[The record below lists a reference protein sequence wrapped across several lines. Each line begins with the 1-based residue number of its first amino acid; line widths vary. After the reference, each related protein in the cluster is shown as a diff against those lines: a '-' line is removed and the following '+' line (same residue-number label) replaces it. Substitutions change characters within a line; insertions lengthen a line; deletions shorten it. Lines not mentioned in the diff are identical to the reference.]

1 MQTLLD
7 RQKAAQLAEGP
18 PSAQARIDRLDR
30 AIGLLVDHADAITQA
45 LREDFGH
52 RSVDASL
59 FTDVAASIAPLKHAK
74 RHVRGWMRRE
84 RRAVSPAPLALLGA
98 RAWVDYLPKGVV
110 GVISPWNFPFNL
122 TFAPLAGVLAAGN
135 RAMIKPSELTPRCS
149 ALMQQMIGTAFDDTE
164 LAVVTGGPDVG
175 EAFSRLPFDHLLFTG
190 ATSVAKHIVRA
201 AAENLVPVT
210 LELGG
215 KSPAIVGRDADLD
228 LAARRLMFGKTLN
241 AGQMCVAPDYAL
253 VPRDRVEAFVDA
265 LSRAAQAMFPTW
277 RDNPDYTAIV
287 NDRHHARLLGY
298 LDQARAGG
306 ARVREL
312 VRSDVRVDIDPGAAP
327 VTDTEAVTDPAPLQ
341 GVPAT
346 EAHTPLVRN
355 EVLQTRGNRHIPP
368 TVVLGAD
375 DTMDVM
381 RDEIFGPILPVLPYE
396 GIVDAIAYV
405 NRRERPLSLYYFG
418 NDVAEQERVLARTV
432 VGGVTIN
439 DTVMHLAM
447 DDLPFGG
454 IGASGSG
461 AYHGKTGFLTFS
473 HARPVY
479 RQARFD
485 VTAMLRPPYGAA
497 IKRLM
502 RLKLRR

>member
-1 MQTLLD
+1 MQNILD

-18 PSAQARIDRLDR
+18 PSAETRIDRLDR

-52 RSVDASL
+52 RSVAASL
-59 FTDVAASIAPLKHAK
+59 FTDVAASIEPLKHAK
-74 RHVRGWMRRE
+74 RHVRTWMRRE

-98 RAWVDYLPKGVV
+98 RAWVDYLPKGTV

-149 ALMQQMIGTAFDDTE
+149 ALMQRMIGTAFADTE
-164 LAVVTGGPDVG
+164 IAVVTGGPEVG

-253 VPRDRVEAFVDA
+253 VPRDRVEAFVAA
-265 LSRAAQAMFPTW
+265 LSRSAGVMFPRW
-277 RDNPDYTAIV
+277 WDNPDYTAIV
-287 NDRHHARLLGY
+287 NDRHHARLMGY
-298 LDQARAGG
+298 LDNARAGG
-306 ARVREL
+306 ATVRML
-312 VRSDVRVDIDPGAAP
+312 VPAETATEHAVPVDVDAGAVVGRVDRRISPMA
-327 VTDTEAVTDPAPLQ
+327 
-341 GVPAT
+341 
-346 EAHTPLVRN
+346 
-355 EVLQTRGNRHIPP
+355 
-368 TVVLGAD
+368 VLGAD

-381 RDEIFGPILPVLPYE
+381 RDEIFGPILPVLPYD
-396 GIVDAIAYV
+396 GIDDAIAYV
-405 NRRERPLSLYYFG
+405 NRHERPLSLYYFG
-418 NDVAEQERVLARTV
+418 NDVAEQERVLSRTV

-502 RLKLRR
+502 RLKIRR

>member
-1 MQTLLD
+1 MQNILD

-18 PSAQARIDRLDR
+18 PSAETRIDRLDR

-45 LREDFGH
+45 LSEDFGH

-59 FTDVAASIAPLKHAK
+59 FADVAASIEPLKHAK
-74 RHVRGWMRRE
+74 RHVRAWMRRE

-98 RAWVDYLPKGVV
+98 RAWVDYLPKGTV

-149 ALMQQMIGTAFDDTE
+149 ALMQQMIGTAFADTE
-164 LAVVTGGPDVG
+164 IAVVTGGPDVG

-201 AAENLVPVT
+201 AAEHLVPVT

-253 VPRDRVEAFVDA
+253 VPRDRVEAFVAA
-265 LSRAAQAMFPTW
+265 LSRAAGVMFPTW
-277 RDNPDYTAIV
+277 RDNPDYTSIV
-287 NDRHHARLLGY
+287 NDRHHARLMGY
-298 LDQARAGG
+298 LDNARAGG
-306 ARVREL
+306 ATVRML
-312 VRSDVRVDIDPGAAP
+312 VP
-327 VTDTEAVTDPAPLQ
+327 TDTELAVPVDVDVDVGAI
-341 GVPAT
+341 A
-346 EAHTPLVRN
+346 ASADR
-355 EVLQTRGNRHIPP
+355 RIPP
-368 TVVLGAD
+368 MAVIDAND
-375 DTMDVM
+375 AMDVM
-381 RDEIFGPILPVLPYE
+381 RDEIFGPILPVLPYD
-396 GIVDAIAYV
+396 GIDDAIAYV
-405 NRRERPLSLYYFG
+405 NRHERPLSLYYFG
-418 NDVAEQERVLARTV
+418 NHVAEQERVLSRTV

-479 RQARFD
+479 KQASFD